1 MFCTGKLAPC
11 VLSMLIAA
19 WSSVA
24 LADPPDHAPAH
35 GWRKQHDPY
44 YVGYTGRYW
53 DQDYGIL
60 SGHCNREK
68 VATVLGGVIG
78 GVVGSRVGSEDNRT
92 VATIIG
98 AAAGA
103 LIGNKIGRE
112 MDEADRSCVGHALEV
127 GKPGQVITWTNQGSG
142 IEYQMLL
149 KSDHDNDSKCRG
161 YTLIGIS
168 GNEKSVRQGI
178 ACQDDPG
185 VWNIKRSVRT

>member
-1 MFCTGKLAPC
+1 MFRKGKLAPFILAL
-11 VLSMLIAA
+11 VVAGWFSG
-19 WSSVA
+19 A
-24 LADPPDHAPAH
+24 LADPPRHAPAH

-44 YVGYTGRYW
+44 YVGYTGRHW

-60 SGHCNREK
+60 SGHCDREK

-78 GVVGSRVGSEDNRT
+78 GVIGSRVGDDDNRT

-112 MDEADRSCVGHALEV
+112 MDEADRSCIGHALEV
-127 GKPGQVITWTNQGSG
+127 GKPGQVITWLNRESG
-142 IEYQMLL
+142 VEYQMAL
-149 KSDHDNDSKCRG
+149 DGDNRNDSKCRA
-161 YTLIGIS
+161 YTLIGIA
-168 GNEKSVRQGI
+168 GKDKSVQQGI

-185 VWNIKRSVRT
+185 VWSIKKSART

>member
-1 MFCTGKLAPC
+1 MFCTCKLAPC
-11 VLSMLIAA
+11 VLAILIAA

-35 GWRKQHDPY
+35 GWRKQHDPFY
-44 YVGYTGRYW
+44 IGYTGRYW

-60 SGHCNREK
+60 SGHCDREK

-78 GVVGSRVGSEDNRT
+78 GVIGSRVSSDDNRT

-112 MDEADRSCVGHALEV
+112 MDEADRSCIGHALEV

-142 IEYQMLL
+142 VEYQMLL
-149 KSDHDNDSKCRG
+149 NSDHHYDSKCRG
-161 YTLIGIS
+161 YTLIGIA

-178 ACQDDPG
+178 ACQDGPG
-185 VWNIKRSVRT
+185 VWNIKRPVRT